1 MMLLSDLNWFK
12 SNKFKEN
19 SDDVLSMSPKK
30 LGITLDHMELIAICS
45 IDKKYSTD
53 DLSDYL
59 HDNNSFNEKQY
70 GNLDNEEEY
79 PNRVSYDEILRQ
91 VRIRFERRRD
101 KWKPFWPFNL
111 EISERGCCSL
121 KFIEDHPYAITYVY
135 FLLALYSKYIHHPNI
150 YRNEF
155 ERICFLLMLKLLP
168 PNSGWVVK
176 RTGTNVKSSESNA
189 YAGNKIDKL
198 KLIAKDLELSSPNFR
213 RKLTTSG
220 DGGIDLIAFNKLYD
234 DRGKIPAI
242 FMQCACSADI
252 EELEHKTWDA
262 SYDKLNQLL
271 HLDVKHEHFIFSPY
285 DWFDHLET
293 DHFVI
298 PSNGAVVFDRH
309 RILHY
314 LVEQDVVFTFPSH
327 IQKHLHEFISV
338 EENFS

>member
-1 MMLLSDLNWFK
+1 MLLSDLNWF
-12 SNKFKEN
+12 NFDKFKEK

-45 IDKKYSTD
+45 LDKRYSTD

-59 HDNNSFNEKQY
+59 HDNDSFGERQDR
-70 GNLDNEEEY
+70 NLDDEGLY
-79 PNRVSYDEILRQ
+79 PNRVSHNEILRH

-101 KWKPFWPFNL
+101 KWKSFWPFDL
-111 EISERGCCSL
+111 EISERGCCSI
-121 KFIEDHPYAITYVY
+121 KFVADHSYALTYAY
-135 FLLALYSKYIHHPNI
+135 FLLTLYSKYIHNPNI

-155 ERICFLLMLKLLP
+155 EKICYLLMRKLFP
-168 PNSGWVVK
+168 SSNGWEVK
-176 RTGTNVKSSESNA
+176 QAGANVKSSESNT
-189 YAGNKIDKL
+189 YTGNKNDKL
-198 KLIAKDLELSSPNFR
+198 KLIAIDLKLSPSDLK
-213 RKLTTSG
+213 RKVTSSG

-242 FMQCACSADI
+242 FMQGACSADI
-252 EELEHKTWDA
+252 EELERKTWDA
-262 SYDKLNQLL
+262 SYDRLEQFL

-298 PSNGAVVFDRH
+298 PSNGAVVFDRY
-309 RILHY
+309 RILRY
-314 LVEQDVVFTFPSH
+314 LVKQNVILTFPDD
-327 IQKHLHEFISV
+327 IQKHLNEFISV